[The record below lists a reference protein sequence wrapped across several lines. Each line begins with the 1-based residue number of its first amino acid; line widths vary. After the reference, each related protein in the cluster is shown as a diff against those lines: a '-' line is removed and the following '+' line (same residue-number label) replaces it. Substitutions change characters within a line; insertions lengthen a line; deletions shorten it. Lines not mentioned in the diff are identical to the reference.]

1 MHSTK
6 NTTFELILIYSNC
19 TMGYHVDQDIKAKYS
34 LYQKLL
40 NDRKSIFESVIDIS
54 EIRSNANFLEQEVP
68 VAHPGITEQVVI
80 IVVVKLND
88 FNYFQFKLKC
98 SDLSK
103 IPFFRYDSDG
113 EAHRNYDGVTP
124 LKVSSIPTPH
134 FHHYN
139 EKGVCL
145 AYKTEKMLDQNEM
158 KALEDINLCI
168 AYFCQESNIIPLKEN
183 YPTITINSK
192 ELALDFTSIDPLLNV
207 KFK

>member
-1 MHSTK
+1 MHTTK
-6 NTTFELILIYSNC
+6 NTTFELISIYSKC
-19 TMGYHVDQDIKAKYS
+19 TMGYQVDQNIKDKYS

-68 VAHPGITEQVVI
+68 VQHLGITEQVI
-80 IVVVKLND
+80 FIVVVKIND

-113 EAHRNYDGVTP
+113 DTHRNYDGVTP
-124 LKVSSIPTPH
+124 LAESSIPTPH

-145 AYKTEKMLDQNEM
+145 AYKTEKMLDETEM

-168 AYFCQESNIIPLKEN
+168 AYFCQESNINPLKEK
-183 YPTITINSK
+183 YPTFTINSK
-192 ELALDFTSIDPLLNV
+192 ELPLDFTLIDPLLNV
-207 KFK
+207 KFQ